1 MVYNK
6 IPENY
11 DLRKIL
17 EALLDEFAKG
27 AAIDNLKV
35 QWIIEKGNPSQAS

>member
-1 MVYNK
+1 MVFNK

-17 EALLDEFAKG
+17 EALLDEHAKG
-27 AAIDNLKV
+27 AAIDNLRVK
-35 QWIIEKGNPSQAS
+35 WIIEKGKPD